1 MHRSMRKS
9 TGGDTWAA
17 PMSGLGVRMTVCVDR
32 LAAVGSPCLS
42 DQLRWARDER
52 IRNGSFRRR
61 RDHNTLTHLS
71 AELSLPRILV
81 KILTCYF
88 TSSSCTQI
96 TPARWWFID
105 RNKKTGIDRIGKGF
119 SRLCFVQPWLEF
131 SKDSTIT
138 PILLHLDSRHN
149 VCSWDFENSPFRM
162 GLLPKHWWFTVIG
175 MVKDSG
181 VCWVPSSWL
190 VPSSSAAAGSLFSM
204 KNSKINLYSTVSN
217 GDWKE

>member
-1 MHRSMRKS
+1 MISELNLLRNRFMHRSMRKS

-119 SRLCFVQPWLEF
+119 SRTVLRSALTRVLERF
-131 SKDSTIT
+131 DDHPDIAA
-138 PILLHLDSRHN
+138 L
-149 VCSWDFENSPFRM
+149 
-162 GLLPKHWWFTVIG
+162 GLQTQCL
-175 MVKDSG
+175 
-181 VCWVPSSWL
+181 
-190 VPSSSAAAGSLFSM
+190 
-204 KNSKINLYSTVSN
+204 
-217 GDWKE
+217 